1 MFILAI
7 GIDML
12 IHVAIATE
20 IALLTVATKGQW
32 LHNKDKS
39 FKVITKSLF
48 KVRLSSHLVL
58 SHTYCN

>member
-1 MFILAI
+1 
-7 GIDML
+7 ML

-48 KVRLSSHLVL
+48 KVRL
-58 SHTYCN
+58 